1 MCNIDVNFVYRW
13 GVCGLI
19 IKELCVVFFIKC
31 VVVIKVIFGGYFV
44 WKKNRLFIFV
54 FFDKYVYI
62 KKMCLIY
69 ISILFVWMIILLLG
83 FR

>member
-44 WKKNRLFIFV
+44 

-62 KKMCLIY
+62 KKKCLIY